1 MMMRCWVLLEK
12 SANALEFKAK
22 IYWLTKM
29 IKKCSVSILN
39 YLLAPQTI
47 TKDLSWRPHL
57 LHQKISIFMSVHLK
71 SVSWDLNSWRFT
83 TTDKN
88 ARFCTTL
95 ILEPV
100 INLPTFRS
108 TNSNR
113 KKWNLL
119 RNLPKKSWFL
129 HSSIALMEI
138 WGNIS
143 QIVKAWSSLF
153 INLGFLLNI
162 WGWYATKLLKSMQVI
177 LELWSKEQFW
187 SELSK
192 HFSKEH

>member
-1 MMMRCWVLLEK
+1 MMMRCWMLLEK
-12 SANALEFKAK
+12 SANVLEFKVK
-22 IYWLTKM
+22 IYWLTKL
-29 IKKCSVSILN
+29 IKKWSVSTLN

-57 LHQKISIFMSVHLK
+57 LHQKTSIFMIVHLK

-88 ARFCTTL
+88 ALFCTTL

-113 KKWNLL
+113 KKCSLL
-119 RNLPKKSWFL
+119 LNLPNKSWFL
-129 HSSIALMEI
+129 QSSIVLMEI

-143 QIVKAWSSLF
+143 RIVRVWSSLF
-153 INLGFLLNI
+153 INLGFLPNI
-162 WGWYATKLLKSMQVI
+162 WDW
-177 LELWSKEQFW
+177 
-187 SELSK
+187 
-192 HFSKEH
+192 